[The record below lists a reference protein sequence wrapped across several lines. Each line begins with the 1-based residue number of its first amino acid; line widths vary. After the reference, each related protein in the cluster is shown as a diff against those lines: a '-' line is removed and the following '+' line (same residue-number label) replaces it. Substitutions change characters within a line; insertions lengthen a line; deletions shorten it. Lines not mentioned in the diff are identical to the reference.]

1 MKMKKKLVS
10 LALAAT
16 LGLSVSALAA
26 CGFTQQEGDDPT
38 VTHLYVGVFNGGFG
52 TDSWDDMGKR
62 FETIFKDVSFED
74 GKTGIKVHVLPKK
87 DQYGEAAVLA
97 KIATNQED
105 MYYINPNLRSFI
117 NNDTILD
124 VDDVVRNTYDFDP
137 LASKVYGSEFGDT
150 ATIEGKFANEEIKN
164 FTLQLDPDTNKKYY
178 GVPVYVST
186 NSMIYD
192 VNLWEEKKFYFTRDY
207 EEGKIDSVSG
217 KIKVNAT
224 TTADDS
230 AWWTG
235 GLDGEAE
242 KSWGQD
248 GIKGTFDDGLP
259 YDFQDFKVMIDK
271 IAGEGCIPFTYSG
284 ANAVYVREFLVQ
296 MYANYEGAKDFMLN
310 LTFGGDYAPGGVTDS
325 EGTRINYDTGYKV
338 ANQRGRLKT
347 LEFCHWMVHGS
358 DTLGGW
364 FRKGDAFNGGSH
376 TDTQAHFVGSC
387 DEDAGQRQAILIEGN
402 WWEHEA
408 QAKITEMES
417 LGFPNR
423 RYGVMTFP
431 IMDELD
437 DRAVSENP
445 QKILYSIQA
454 YSYAIIAKKATAG
467 VARAAKLFL
476 AYTTN
481 NYNLGYYTAISG
493 ATRPFKYTIDE
504 TSDLYKNM
512 SYYKKANWDLYKGVM
527 NGTTDLVYTRGT
539 GKISFGS
546 GETIL
551 TKLGFQHNNYAEPLQ
566 AFYNH
571 EELTALQYQQDIY
584 DALKNSW
591 DSTYKSLL
599 NQ

>member
-16 LGLSVSALAA
+16 LGLSVTALAA
-26 CGFTQQEGDDPT
+26 CGFTPQEEDDPT

-74 GKTGIKVHVLPKK
+74 GKTGVKVHVLPKK
-87 DQYGEAAVLA
+87 DQYSESAVLA

-105 MYYINPNLRSFI
+105 MYYINPNLRNFI
-117 NNDTILD
+117 NNGTILD
-124 VDDVVRNTYDFDP
+124 VDDVVKNTYDFDP
-137 LASKVYGSEFGDT
+137 LASKVYGAEFGDT
-150 ATIEGKFANEEIKN
+150 ATIENKFANEEIKN

-186 NSMIYD
+186 SSMIYD

-207 EEGKIDSVSG
+207 ELGKTDENG
-217 KIKVNAT
+217 KIKVNAVT
-224 TTADDS
+224 SIDDS

-242 KSWGQD
+242 KSYGQD

-259 YDFQDFKVMIDK
+259 YDFQDFKVMISK
-271 IAGEGCIPFTYSG
+271 ITGEGCIPFTFSG
-284 ANAVYVREFLVQ
+284 ANSIYVREFLVQ

-310 LTFGGDYAPGGVTDS
+310 LTFGGEQGVKDS
-325 EGTRINYDTGYKV
+325 EGTLIDYDNGWKV
-338 ANQRGRLKT
+338 AKQRGRLKT
-347 LEFCHWMVHGS
+347 LEFAHWMIHGS
-358 DTLGGW
+358 ETAGGW
-364 FRKGDAFNGGSH
+364 FKKADSFNGGSH

-408 QAKITEMES
+408 QAKITEMETI
-417 LGFPNR
+417 GFPNR

-431 IMDELD
+431 IMDEFD

-445 QKILYSIQA
+445 QKILYSIQS
-454 YSYAIIAKKATAG
+454 YSYAIIAKKASAG

-493 ATRPFKYTIDE
+493 ATRPFKYTIDKE
-504 TSDLYKNM
+504 SDLYKNM
-512 SYYKKANWDLYKGVM
+512 SYYKKANWDLYEGVM

-551 TKLGFQHNNYAEPLQ
+551 TKLGFQHNNYSEPLQ
-566 AFYNH
+566 AFYEHND
-571 EELTALQYQQDIY
+571 LTAQQYFDDIAESLQ
-584 DALKNSW
+584 KTW
-591 DSTYKSLL
+591 DSSYKSLL